1 MKRIGTFSVKIY
13 GEDIVAIAE
22 GEFSNQ
28 FHGAVKL
35 NETGLVLWKALCTDQ
50 TVDSLADIIVSE
62 YEIDIDTAKRDV
74 IAFLDVLR
82 TAGLL
87 EE

>member
-1 MKRIGTFSVKIY
+1 MKRIGTFTVKIY

-28 FHGAVKL
+28 FQGAVKL
-35 NETGLVLWKALCTDQ
+35 NETGLVLWKALSTDQ
-50 TVDSLADIIVSE
+50 TVDSLADIIVGE
-62 YEIDIDTAKRDV
+62 YEVDIETAKRDV
-74 IAFLDVLR
+74 NVFLQVLR

-87 EE
+87 QE